1 MYNEIVKRIKKILIS
16 SFVLVVVFILGFFSK
31 DYFVKNKP
39 SSSTPISKVK
49 NILLPE
55 PKDGKYKVIEVIDG
69 DTVRLETGEKFRFL
83 GIDAPE
89 INVRWGPEAKEFVVK
104 TLLNKKV
111 RVEFDQIK
119 LDRYGRL
126 LGYLWIDPSA
136 GSGQATLIQEK
147 LLEVGY
153 AKISLMKGEV
163 KPKYLDRLQKAES
176 WAKQNHDGVWF
187 DEWEKDRL

>member
-1 MYNEIVKRIKKILIS
+1 VYNKIVKRIRKIIIS
-16 SFVLVVVFILGFFSK
+16 SFVLIIVFALGFLSK
-31 DYFVKNKP
+31 DYLIKDRP
-39 SSSTPISKVK
+39 TSSTPNSKVK

-55 PKDGKYKVIEVIDG
+55 PKDGKYKIIEVIDG
-69 DTVRLETGEKFRFL
+69 DTVKLETGEKFRFL

-89 INVRWGPEAKEFVVK
+89 INIRWGPEAKEFNEK

-111 RVEFDQIK
+111 RVEFDKVK

-126 LGYLWIDPSA
+126 LGYLWVDD
-136 GSGQATLIQEK
+136 TLVNEAIVER
-147 LLEVGY
+147 GY
-153 AKISLMKGEV
+153 AKVNLIKGEV

-187 DEWEKDRL
+187 DEWEKGRL